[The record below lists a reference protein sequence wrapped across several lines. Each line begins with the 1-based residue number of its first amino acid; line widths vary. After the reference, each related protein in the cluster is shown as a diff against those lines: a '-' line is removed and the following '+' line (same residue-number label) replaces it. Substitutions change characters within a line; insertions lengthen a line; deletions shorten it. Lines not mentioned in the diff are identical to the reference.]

1 MKELV
6 WINDSVPIQ
15 CSCKEWA
22 RSPEE
27 LAWNDF
33 QEILNEKKQTA
44 KEHIW
49 YAMFC
54 VRKKGKT
61 RKYVLPSQKETYER

>member
-6 WINDSVPIQ
+6 WINDSLPIQ

-44 KEHIW
+44 KEHI
-49 YAMFC
+49 
-54 VRKKGKT
+54 
-61 RKYVLPSQKETYER
+61 